1 MSVLFTYLSSAGEAW
16 RICPTLDWDNPFHDT
31 VICSFAED
39 GGSIWKSSKAGWGW
53 SAGNVDMCSFLNHLS
68 NYFKTLSKFI
78 LSMYYI
84 WHNKMKH
91 LNIVLLTH
99 PTVRECLA
107 QFEDL
112 KVKLQSECHVKE
124 KEVSLY
130 FEWSFNAY
138 CNTHLSLCSCCD

>member
-16 RICPTLDWDNPFHDT
+16 GICPTLDWDNPFHDT
-31 VICSFAED
+31 NLFICR
-39 GGSIWKSSKAGWGW
+39 GWWKHLKVFESRQRLISGKCWRAH
-53 SAGNVDMCSFLNHLS
+53 FLIICLIIL
-68 NYFKTLSKFI
+68 KLLSKLI
-78 LSMYYI
+78 LSMYCI

-91 LNIVLLTH
+91 LNIVLTH

-112 KVKLQSECHVKE
+112 KVQFQSECHVKE

-130 FEWSFNAY
+130 FECSFNAY
-138 CNTHLSLCSCCD
+138 CNTLSLCSCCD